1 MRPFLGIGVLSRYL
15 IRQNLFLMIICL
27 AVGTCIYLLS
37 DVFDR
42 LDDFIRA
49 GLGVET
55 ILFYFLV
62 KIPVIVSQL
71 MPAIFLLAMVIQMGV
86 FDPKQG
92 TSRVAGGRGVICVA
106 YSLFS
111 DLWPCMGCR
120 TACVFS
126 VSRCFWRI

>member
-1 MRPFLGIGVLSRYL
+1 
-15 IRQNLFLMIICL
+15 MIICL

-86 FDPKQG
+86 LTRSKELLALQ
-92 TSRVAGGRGVICVA
+92 AGG
-106 YSLFS
+106 
-111 DLWPCMGCR
+111 
-120 TACVFS
+120 
-126 VSRCFWRI
+126 VSFAWLIRFF